1 MMRID
6 LSVGIKETQW
16 NESLAKRTMTAFGH
30 LGTHID
36 VMNKEFPLEN
46 AIRGGKIVD
55 VSFVRGRDIETS
67 DADLSEVSESDFVMF
82 HTGYLSETGY
92 GSDEYSGTHPQ
103 LSRQLIDF
111 LLDRKVCMIGIDAAG
126 IRRAGEHKQ
135 TDQYCADRGVFV
147 VENLANLDRLYS
159 AAGGARFTVY
169 TFPMNL
175 HASTGLPCRVI
186 AEVQP

>member
-126 IRRAGEHKQ
+126 IRRAGEHTQ

-147 VENLANLDRLYS
+147 VENMANLDRLYS
-159 AAGGARFTVY
+159 AAGGAGFTVY

-175 HASTGLPCRVI
+175 HGSTGLPCRVI